1 MSSNVIAIDGP
12 AASGKSTAAKK
23 LSELLKI
30 PYINTGNM
38 YRAITYYAMTQN
50 VPFEN
55 PEEAAFAELLDSLH
69 LDYIKTSEGNFDI
82 SVNGSFPGAAI
93 RSPEVASG
101 VSAVAA
107 LPTVRKWLLSKQ
119 RAMTKL
125 GLLVMEGRDIGTE
138 IFPDAR
144 FKFFLTASALVRA
157 KRRLAQ
163 EGETYD
169 GATLESVAREIE
181 ERDRKDMSRAIA
193 PLRKADDAVL
203 VDSSEMTIE
212 EVLNKLESI
221 VRKELVK

>member
-1 MSSNVIAIDGP
+1 MSSDVIAIDGP

-23 LSELLKI
+23 LSERLGI

-38 YRAITYYAMTQN
+38 YRAITWHAMSQGVAIEKPSETT
-50 VPFEN
+50 
-55 PEEAAFAELLDSLH
+55 FAKLLDSLE
-69 LDYIKTSEGNFDI
+69 LDYIKNKKDEFEI
-82 SVNGSFPGAAI
+82 FVNGSFPGTAI

-107 LPTVRKWLLSKQ
+107 LPLVRKWLLSKQ

-138 IFPDAR
+138 VFPDAR

-181 ERDRKDMSRAIA
+181 ERDKKDMSRAVA
-193 PLRKADDAVL
+193 PLRKADDALL
-203 VDSSEMTIE
+203 VDSSDMTIE
-212 EVLNKLESI
+212 EVLDRLESI
-221 VRKELVK
+221 VRNGMGR

>member
-12 AASGKSTAAKK
+12 AASGKSTAARK
-23 LSELLKI
+23 LSERLGI

-38 YRAITYYAMTQN
+38 YRAITWYAMAKS
-50 VPFEN
+50 VAVDN
-55 PEEAAFAELLDSLH
+55 PCGEKFSQLLETLH
-69 LDYIKTSEGNFDI
+69 LDYIKNPSGEFEI
-82 SVNGSFPGAAI
+82 SVNGSFPGSAI

-107 LPTVRKWLLSKQ
+107 LPEVRKWLLSKQ

-125 GLLVMEGRDIGTE
+125 GLIVMEGRDIGTE

-157 KRRLAQ
+157 RRRLAQ

-181 ERDRKDMSRAIA
+181 ERDRKDMSRATA
-193 PLRKADDAVL
+193 PLKKADDALL
-203 VDSSEMTIE
+203 VDSSNMTIN
-212 EVLNKLESI
+212 EVLDMLESI
-221 VRKELVK
+221 VRKGLAE